1 MNPEPKPG
9 ESIALTLRVIHSR
22 KLDDVIAL
30 VQDEESRSWLKQL
43 GVEGGRIYSRGELR
57 VVQEQHL
64 NAEELE
70 VVHNAKKMFDGTIQL
85 KLL

>member
-43 GVEGGRIYSRGELR
+43 GVEGGRLYSLDELR
-57 VVQEQHL
+57 VIQEQQL
-64 NAEELE
+64 GAGELQ
-70 VVHNAKKMFDGTIQL
+70 VVHNAKKMFDGTIQM